1 MCLGK
6 QAILTQLAKYEA
18 ARRSDATEVRARLER
33 IEVLLARL
41 ERAVHIDVALD
52 AASLTAQEK
61 LMTIGQELL
70 DEVEGI
76 SDATEAVETAIEG
89 LLVEIENGSDD
100 PAVVQAVGE
109 LRELKSRLV
118 AAALKGTPADP
129 EGPVE
134 PGDGET
140 PVEPEPIG

>member
-1 MCLGK
+1 VNL
-6 QAILTQLAKYEA
+6 
-18 ARRSDATEVRARLER
+18 
-33 IEVLLARL
+33 
-41 ERAVHIDVALD
+41 DVAIG
-52 AASLTAQEK
+52 AASLNRQEQI
-61 LMTIGQELL
+61 MTIGQELL

-129 EGPVE
+129 EGPTDPTDPVD
-134 PGDGET
+134 PGDGGET